1 MNRVV
6 GILSILAVLF
16 SVAFVRTNQPS
27 VRDHNCLFVLA
38 HPDDESIF
46 MVKACGI
53 YH

>member
-16 SVAFVRTNQPS
+16 SVALVRTNQPT
-27 VRDHNCLFVLA
+27 VPDHNCLFVLA
-38 HPDDESIF
+38 HPDDESMF